1 MRGSFKRRWITLIF
15 AGWVPHDI
23 GPSRGCLALGKLCT
37 GACASKS

>member
-23 GPSRGCLALGKLCT
+23 GPSRGCLALGSGIIPCGMPT
-37 GACASKS
+37 